1 MLHYEF
7 ENCFD
12 LFAVIVFC
20 LVVKSLSN
28 WQFAIRR
35 GQYEGK
41 MHIPLTKLC
50 LVLQAVLIVQ
60 ANIYFPELYE
70 DDLYKPANLGP
81 FPMSYE
87 TTTKAN
93 TTIIQWSI
101 SGEHLIG
108 TAAFSEESGPNNC
121 VVTKLD
127 FNDLKDECKAVH
139 NAVLVDDFKY
149 IISLQ
154 CKSRNRVL
162 LVHLFDGCSNSVGD
176 TKWEVVFTSFD
187 SKRELRL
194 NRIGN
199 RSATVVVWLRNSP
212 FYSIIHASNWPHSK
226 ISLESNLV
234 IGDLQSDVK
243 VTDVQAS
250 FSTLYMFS
258 ESCLYFCP
266 LSSCREIEAVPDSC
280 VLTPNNETISGQMYT
295 VRDGERLIVLDKF
308 VPTSQEAH
316 SFRGYFSI
324 YCLGRVS
331 LRMYKCGGFQVQDI
345 VMTFNMITRNP
356 AVYFPC
362 SISVEGTLIACLI
375 LGEPRIFDISDRKSA
390 YPISA
395 FTVSAWRLGVA
406 INRFGFASSDIFFF
420 EIVPTSTADP
430 RGFIFNVRSELQPAL
445 IASRLLYPSLA
456 TSITPAESFL
466 LVNHQNKDI
475 WLFSHGGRIF
485 HRDGSKESSL
495 SSDFEYADTYSF
507 FIADSFSSAGI
518 NHNFE
523 HPFAFF
529 SPNRE
534 FFAYLSYYRSPY
546 GAFSASAITV
556 TKSSSPDLHSIVSIS
571 DKVFVI
577 QAGIDPKNELLL
589 VVQELSTNYLTLQV
603 FKISGMARLSY
614 NMSGILA
621 QAEIKGSWSWDDFD
635 ATESTRI
642 WVIYFTSDNT
652 FFVASHNDV
661 NISTTLI
668 HYRIKDDYSLEE
680 KEKIVINNCMVVTNY
695 NDYLGRQ
702 IFMLC
707 AETPL
712 KNIINQTYHV
722 HVLSVETHKT
732 ACLLSIDHKFGSL
745 LSKYDDLFVTN
756 IPLFDYNEIA
766 QRLVLSF
773 EKTVLMYATDSCPF
787 RLLYRFDHTDLI
799 AGIGTIHMGQS
810 QKPFGIT
817 FVTYLQKV
825 DLIGDCING
834 YGVDAVL
841 PRNYFCSRCTPGH
854 VGLGCSPCPAGFYCS
869 DYSMLQPSGACPE
882 GFYCLEGTS
891 TSNPMADVLDKTAT
905 PPHLCP
911 AGAYCPAGTAH
922 SETNDEAANAPQSC
936 ISGFY
941 CPLGS
946 VRPTQERC
954 SDNATSR
961 PGGKVIKDCFCKQH
975 FYGDAMTKCTPCLQ
989 QGVCIGG
996 GGNSTN
1002 NSAMVVPPG
1011 YWPDTPGNVRI
1022 LVKCFTSISRFT
1034 PCKGSVCRLMCENKT
1049 IPGEERKCFGQ
1060 CSDPCVGGHTGRLCS
1075 QCQDGYYRKSPFHCA
1090 PCVMG
1095 LKQTICVVIALLAS
1109 ILVLAFYFVRKH
1121 KASANQDII
1130 HTIADGQVLEILI
1143 TFLLVL
1149 LGISST
1155 ATVVFMVFIVMIVYL
1170 QQLRS
1175 PPYATMI
1182 FIFYIQT
1189 TQALLQGH
1197 FVWPSFLSYLLSLF
1211 EIMYA
1216 PVPGLACL
1224 PNVFTGKQ
1232 LGWEGAFVLIFTF
1245 PLFLGGLILFYI
1257 IVTGT
1262 VQKKP
1267 VWKKAF
1273 LSYWLLLSVLQFPLG
1288 NMSLGT
1294 LSCKQDPVTKLHYMS
1309 SQPWKQCVFTSFIQ
1323 VFGICGLVV
1332 YFLGIPFTL
1341 HYWYWREVFPDPM
1354 NAELGELLLPGGVPT
1369 HSLPNVAFIIFLTV
1383 RWMLLSVILSFIPID
1398 WGLQRP
1404 LIITLIAVNILL
1416 VVEVNPYEPY
1426 FPREP
1431 ENLDVIE
1438 KKWFDRLC
1446 STMTGN
1452 FLDLLSLVAILISY
1466 TALDN
1471 RDNYHILQMKSFV
1484 IGLLNLVICIYF
1496 IIFVL
1501 LEDRLSVFPTVSRV
1515 LGSVEKLLT
1524 CQVCQEANTE
1534 KLDSKQTL
1542 PKSVLSEA
1550 GVKQDVSL
1558 NLNQ

>member
-1 MLHYEF
+1 MKNIF
-7 ENCFD
+7 
-12 LFAVIVFC
+12 V
-20 LVVKSLSN
+20 SL
-28 WQFAIRR
+28 WTL
-35 GQYEGK
+35 
-41 MHIPLTKLC
+41 LTFN
-50 LVLQAVLIVQ
+50 LILNIDG
-60 ANIYFPELYE
+60 NIYFPELYE

-87 TTTKAN
+87 TTTKSN
-93 TTIIQWSI
+93 TTLVQWSI
-101 SGEHLIG
+101 TGDHLLA
-108 TAAFSEESGPNNC
+108 TAGFSEDSGPNNC
-121 VVTKLD
+121 VIAKLN
-127 FNDLKDECKAVH
+127 FNELKDQCKTIH
-139 NAVLVDDFKY
+139 NAILIDDFKY
-149 IISLQ
+149 ILSLQ
-154 CKSRNRVL
+154 CKSRNRAL
-162 LVHLFDGCSNSVGD
+162 LVRLADSCSPEASD
-176 TKWEVVFTSFD
+176 TKWELVFTSFD
-187 SKRELRL
+187 NKRELRL

-199 RSATVVVWLRNSP
+199 RTASVVVWLRNSP
-212 FYSIIHASNWPHSK
+212 FYSIIHANKWPQSK

-234 IGDLQSDVK
+234 MGDLQSDIK
-243 VTDVQAS
+243 ITDVQAS
-250 FSTLYMFS
+250 FSTLYIFS

-266 LSSCREIEAVPDSC
+266 LGACREIEAVSDSC
-280 VLTPNNETISGQMYT
+280 VLTPNNETISGQMH
-295 VRDGERLIVLDKF
+295 VVLDGERLIVLDKF
-308 VPTSQEAH
+308 VPLSAEAH

-324 YCLGRVS
+324 YCTGKLS
-331 LRMYKCGGFQVQDI
+331 LRMFKCGGFQVQDI

-356 AVYFPC
+356 AFYFPC
-362 SISVEGTLIACLI
+362 SVSTEGTLVACLI

-406 INRFGFASSDIFFF
+406 INRFGFASPDIFFF
-420 EIVPTSTADP
+420 EIVPTQTADP

-507 FIADSFSSAGI
+507 FIADSFSAAGI

-529 SPNRE
+529 SPNRDY
-534 FFAYLSYYRSPY
+534 FAYLSYYRSPY

-556 TKSSSPDLHSIVSIS
+556 TKSNVADIHSIVSIS

-589 VVQELSTNYLTLQV
+589 VVQELSTNYLTLQL
-603 FKISGMARLSY
+603 FKISSMARLSY

-652 FFVASHNDV
+652 FLVASHNDG
-661 NISTTLI
+661 NITTTLI
-668 HYRIKDDYSLEE
+668 HYKIKEDYSLEE
-680 KEKIVINNCMVVTNY
+680 KEKIEIPNCLVVTNY
-695 NDYLGRQ
+695 NDYLSSQ
-702 IFMLC
+702 IFILC

-712 KNIINQTYHV
+712 KNIVNQTYHI
-722 HVLSVETHKT
+722 HVMSALTHKT
-732 ACLLSIDHKFGSL
+732 VCTLSIDHKFGSL

-756 IPLFDYNEIA
+756 IPLFDYSEIA
-766 QRLVLSF
+766 QRLVISF
-773 EKTVLMYATDSCPF
+773 EKTVLMYATESCPF

-882 GFYCLEGTS
+882 GFFCLEGTS

-911 AGAYCPAGTAH
+911 AGAYCPAGTAL

-936 ISGFY
+936 ISGYY

-946 VRPTQERC
+946 VRPTQGRC
-954 SDNATSR
+954 PENATSR
-961 PGGKVIKDCFCKQH
+961 PGSKILKDCFCKPH
-975 FYGDAMTKCTPCLQ
+975 FYGDAMTRCIPCLQ
-989 QGVCIGG
+989 QGICIGG

-1002 NSAMVVPPG
+1002 SSAMVVPPG
-1011 YWPDTPGNVRI
+1011 YWPDSPENSRI
-1022 LVKCFTSISRFT
+1022 LIKCYTSITRFT
-1034 PCKGSVCRLMCENKT
+1034 PCKGSLCKLTCRNKT
-1049 IPGEERKCFGQ
+1049 SPDEERQ
-1060 CSDPCVGGHTGRLCS
+1060 CVASCTDPCVVGHGGRLCS
-1075 QCQDGYYRKSPFHCA
+1075 KCEEGYYRKSPYHCA

-1095 LKQTICVVIALLAS
+1095 LKQTICLVIAVSAS
-1109 ILVLAFYFVRKH
+1109 ILVLTFYFMRKH
-1121 KASANQDII
+1121 KASGNQELI
-1130 HTIADGQVLEILI
+1130 HTIADSQVLEVLI

-1155 ATVVFMVFIVMIVYL
+1155 ATVVFMVFIVLIVYL

-1189 TQALLQGH
+1189 TQALLQGN
-1197 FVWPSFLSYLLSLF
+1197 FIWPSFLSYLLQLF

-1224 PNVFTGKQ
+1224 PNIFTGKQ

-1245 PLFLGGLILFYI
+1245 PLFLGSLILFYI

-1294 LSCKQDPVTKLHYMS
+1294 LSCRIDPVTRLRFMS
-1309 SQPWKQCVFTSFIQ
+1309 SQPWKECRITSFIQ
-1323 VFGICGLVV
+1323 IFGVFGLVV

-1341 HYWYWREVFPDPM
+1341 HYWFWNKVFPDPL
-1354 NAELGELLLPGGVPT
+1354 NKEIGDLLLPGGVPT
-1369 HSLPNVAFIIFLTV
+1369 HTVPHVMFIIFLTI
-1383 RWMLLSVILSFIPID
+1383 RWMMLSVILSFIPID

-1404 LIITLIAVNILL
+1404 LIVTLLAVNILL
-1416 VVEVNPYEPY
+1416 VVQVNPYENY
-1426 FPREP
+1426 YPRQP
-1431 ENLDVIE
+1431 DDLDLIE

-1446 STMTGN
+1446 CTLTGN
-1452 FLDLLSLVAILISY
+1452 FLDLMSLVAILISY
-1466 TALDN
+1466 TSLDN
-1471 RDNYHILQMKSFV
+1471 RDNYAILQLKSFI
-1484 IGLLNLVICIYF
+1484 IGLANLLICLFF
-1496 IIFVL
+1496 IVFVL
-1501 LEDRLSVFPTVSRV
+1501 LEDRLSLFPKTSRF
-1515 LGSVEKLLT
+1515 LGWIEKLLT
-1524 CQVCQEANTE
+1524 CKQLCLKNDSSDNKE
-1534 KLDSKQTL
+1534 KQNQPAAST
-1542 PKSVLSEA
+1542 VLSKT
-1550 GVKQDVSL
+1550 GVPQDVKMRL
-1558 NLNQ
+1558 EP